1 MANYRKSFN
10 LRNGVQVDDDNFI
23 VNSNGLVGIGTS
35 VPTEFLDVRG
45 NTKVVGLVTSNTLH
59 TGIATVGFLTATQGL
74 CVSGV
79 ASATVF
85 SGSASGLTGIYAI
98 AVDGWIVNT
107 SNSSISTTFNVGVGT
122 TLPSGKLQ
130 VGTGI
135 TFYSTGDSAIS
146 GIVTAST
153 FYGSGV
159 GLTALN
165 ASNIFSGTI
174 SNSRLPS
181 NISVSGVITAS
192 SGFVGNVTG
201 TASTALSLSGTPNIS
216 VANITASNYNS
227 SGILTTGTINGTSAT
242 ITTVNSG
249 FSTSGIT
256 TIYNKLN
263 LAALGTIGI
272 GTNTPN
278 ADIHILDGND
288 GSSIQLTSDGN
299 NEAYIAIGRSF
310 TRDGNNGELRFGN
323 TDLSYNYSNS
333 SSLDIINYGIG
344 NVNNYLQLGSAG
356 VGTGNFNWF
365 YGQAY
370 NTPLMT
376 LSYGGRLGIG
386 VTNPTNTLHV
396 VGTSTVT
403 SNSFVGGNAS
413 VSGNL
418 TVGGILSANIV
429 NVSNLTASSFTGN
442 LVGDV
447 TASNTSSFN
456 NLNVAGVTTL
466 GIVNSVTSLGIAT
479 VASGTWLLQTNSGG
493 SSFIV
498 NNTGGIG
505 VGTDRFKYASGLS
518 YIVLVDSSSG
528 VGYFEGVGVG
538 TTTPS
543 SFADFSRAGENHP
556 NLGNSFQFMIP
567 PKVSSSTRTGLSTV
581 EGAFIYNTTSK
592 RLEFYNGNSWL
603 GIATVP

>member
-45 NTKVVGLVTSNTLH
+45 NTKVVGLITSNTLH

-107 SNSSISTTFNVGVGT
+107 SNSSISTTFNVGIGT

-135 TFYSTGDSAIS
+135 TFYSTGDSVVS
-146 GIVTAST
+146 GIITASS

-165 ASNIFSGTI
+165 ASNISSGTI

-181 NISVSGVITAS
+181 NISVSGVVTAS

-201 TASTALSLSGTPNIS
+201 TASVAQSLTGSPNIS
-216 VANITASNYNS
+216 VTNITASNYNS
-227 SGILTTGTINGTSAT
+227 SGILTSGTISGTTAT
-242 ITTVNSG
+242 INTVNSG

-256 TIYNKLN
+256 TIYSQLN
-263 LAALGTIGI
+263 VAALGKIGV
-272 GTNTPN
+272 GTDNPN
-278 ADIHILDGND
+278 ADIHIRDANNGA
-288 GSSIQLTSDGN
+288 SIQLTSDGS
-299 NEAYIAIGRSF
+299 NESYIAIGRSV
-310 TRDGNNGELRFGN
+310 TRNGNNGELKFGN
-323 TDLSYNYSNS
+323 TNGSYQYSSS
-333 SSLDIINYGIG
+333 SSLDIINYGLG
-344 NVNNYLQLGSAG
+344 NINSYLQLGSSG

-365 YGQAY
+365 YGQTY
-370 NTPLMT
+370 NTPLMSLT
-376 LSYGGRLGIG
+376 YGGKLGIG

-403 SNSFVGGNAS
+403 SHSYIGGNGSVTGNFTVGGL
-413 VSGNL
+413 L
-418 TVGGILSANIV
+418 TVGTLNATTLSA
-429 NVSNLTASSFTGN
+429 TSFTGN
-442 LVGDV
+442 LIGDV

-456 NLNVAGVTTL
+456 NLNVS
-466 GIVNSVTSLGIAT
+466 GITSLGVVNNVTRIGIAT
-479 VASGTWLLQTNSGG
+479 TASSTWLLQTNSGG

-505 VGTDRFKYASGLS
+505 VGTDKFKYASGLT
-518 YIVLVDSSSG
+518 YTVLVDSSSG
-528 VGYFEGVGVG
+528 VGYFEGVGIG

-543 SFADFSRAGENHP
+543 SFADFSRAGANHP
-556 NLGNSFQFMIP
+556 NLGSTFQFMIP
-567 PKVSSSTRTGLSTV
+567 PKVSTATRAGLSTV

-603 GIATVP
+603 GIATV